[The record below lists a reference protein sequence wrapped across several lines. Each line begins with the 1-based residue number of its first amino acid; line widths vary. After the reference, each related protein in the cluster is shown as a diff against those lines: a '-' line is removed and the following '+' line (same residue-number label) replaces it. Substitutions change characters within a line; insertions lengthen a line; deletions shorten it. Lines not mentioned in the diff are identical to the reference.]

1 MIKYDYQ
8 SDSRR
13 HVAEMVQQVFDLVGN
28 LEPLEANI
36 LNMIQ

>member
-28 LEPLEANI
+28 LEANI